1 MKANT
6 KRKGENMKTSF
17 NKYGRKDGKDLC
29 EISLKNDNGMV
40 VKVLNYGATL
50 EKVLLNDKNMILSL
64 NSPADY
70 SQERNY
76 LGGTVGRI
84 AGRVRKGQWRH
95 GLEIHQL
102 PINEGEN
109 HIHGGI
115 GTDTEVWDFEPSC
128 DENSAR
134 VDLTLFDPDGHNDY
148 PGNLK
153 IHVKYE
159 LDNDD
164 TLHYS
169 INAVSEQLTIF
180 NPVNHVYFTLGEKD
194 NIKDLKLK
202 MNADY
207 YLPVDHSGMPDR
219 GMEEVAGT
227 AFDFRKTKRVG
238 DALEADDPQIKDRGG
253 MDHPFILNGNQ
264 PGAVLSSADHKV
276 TVNTDAPSLII
287 YTGNGFDHTGKY
299 TSDFGQYAG
308 ITFEAQIQPAEGND
322 LGRITLLPN
331 EEFKRNVSWKF
342 E

>member
-159 LDNDD
+159 LF
-164 TLHYS
+164 THR
-169 INAVSEQLTIF
+169 IN
-180 NPVNHVYFTLGEKD
+180 
-194 NIKDLKLK
+194 
-202 MNADY
+202 
-207 YLPVDHSGMPDR
+207 
-219 GMEEVAGT
+219 
-227 AFDFRKTKRVG
+227 
-238 DALEADDPQIKDRGG
+238 
-253 MDHPFILNGNQ
+253 
-264 PGAVLSSADHKV
+264 
-276 TVNTDAPSLII
+276 
-287 YTGNGFDHTGKY
+287 
-299 TSDFGQYAG
+299 
-308 ITFEAQIQPAEGND
+308 
-322 LGRITLLPN
+322 
-331 EEFKRNVSWKF
+331 
-342 E
+342 

>member
-1 MKANT
+1 
-6 KRKGENMKTSF
+6 
-17 NKYGRKDGKDLC
+17 
-29 EISLKNDNGMV
+29 
-40 VKVLNYGATL
+40 
-50 EKVLLNDKNMILSL
+50 LNDKNMILSL

-134 VDLTLFDPDGHNDY
+134 GD
-148 PGNLK
+148 LK

-169 INAVSEQLTIF
+169 INAVSDQLTIF

-276 TVNTDAPSLII
+276 IVNTDAPSLII

-299 TSDFGQYAG
+299 TSD
-308 ITFEAQIQPAEGND
+308 
-322 LGRITLLPN
+322 
-331 EEFKRNVSWKF
+331 
-342 E
+342 

>member
-1 MKANT
+1 MLLRILLLT
-6 KRKGENMKTSF
+6 KF
-17 NKYGRKDGKDLC
+17 
-29 EISLKNDNGMV
+29 V
-40 VKVLNYGATL
+40 
-50 EKVLLNDKNMILSL
+50 DK
-64 NSPADY
+64 
-70 SQERNY
+70 
-76 LGGTVGRI
+76 
-84 AGRVRKGQWRH
+84 
-95 GLEIHQL
+95 
-102 PINEGEN
+102 
-109 HIHGGI
+109 HI
-115 GTDTEVWDFEPSC
+115 
-128 DENSAR
+128 
-134 VDLTLFDPDGHNDY
+134 
-148 PGNLK
+148 
-153 IHVKYE
+153 
-159 LDNDD
+159 
-164 TLHYS
+164 
-169 INAVSEQLTIF
+169 
-180 NPVNHVYFTLGEKD
+180 
-194 NIKDLKLK
+194 K

-308 ITFEAQIQPAEGND
+308 ITFEAQIPPAEGSD